1 MDTPKKSKPSKLDL
15 LFSAD
20 DEVAVAA
27 IEALAEKGNKE
38 VVLPILEVR
47 LNASP
52 AVARAIESLLFQL
65 KDKQAVEVLIDA
77 LTIPKFEPLR
87 PVILASFWNSGN
99 LPEGEIELLCR
110 IAANGTFDEAL
121 EVLTIIENMDGP
133 LEPEKLE
140 AGISLVSKSIIEFPD
155 HQRKGL
161 LESLYEELINFR
173 QG

>member
-1 MDTPKKSKPSKLDL
+1 MDSPKKSKPTQLDL

-20 DEVAVAA
+20 DEVAIAA
-27 IEALAEKGNKE
+27 IETLAVKGNKD
-38 VVLPILEVR
+38 VVVPILEVM

-52 AVARAIESLLFQL
+52 AVTRAIESLLYQL
-65 KDKQAVEVLIDA
+65 KDKKAVEVLIDS
-77 LTIPKFEPLR
+77 LTIPKFEPIR
-87 PVILASFWNSGN
+87 PVILAAFWNSGN
-99 LPEGEIELLCR
+99 LPEGEIELLCS

-140 AGISLVSKSIIEFPD
+140 AGISLVSKSILEFPD

-173 QG
+173 QL